1 MRRGL
6 TIGMVVVGLGL
17 MVLSYFGL
25 AAPWGASSVDNADPR
40 LDFAGF
46 FFIVGVL
53 LTFSAAVVYELLPDR
68 DESSSRRRR

>member
-25 AAPWGASSVDNADPR
+25 AAPWGASSVDNSDPR